1 MATKVLQI
9 NPQLFKTNGKNNTS
23 KNREKKQK
31 PEGYKGPSTLR
42 KALLGK
48 IRDFQKKEQE
58 NNKIEFQV
66 KNNTQ
71 NVEEIKDFN
80 NEFNK
85 SLDFLQ
91 ELSKRHNNS
100 IKSKKEQ
107 KKENK
112 IKNKTLKQA
121 LNGVR
126 PNINLELPS
135 DLLEPTKIPITTS
148 ITTSIPSINANP
160 LTSVQIIPQQMPQII
175 PQQMPQIIPQQIS
188 QIIPQQISQIIPQQ
202 IPQIIPQIIP
212 QQISQIISQQMPQP
226 IANPITE
233 SNKDKIETNKDLL
246 DKKELIINNIKEP
259 PPYSNLKGG
268 NKPSYKE
275 WNRQT
280 QKKGKPQMHPS
291 ITIEDKKDEQIKK
304 TDRAKRLD
312 ELRKKYKQN
321 HKNTVKQLVRV
332 KTRTIKYNLGNNGK
346 TVGILIKNR
355 QTRKKIKDEHDL
367 LKKKTLADVKDYLR
381 EKNLI
386 KAGTMAP
393 TDVLR
398 TLYEQSILTGDVTNK
413 SKDNL
418 LHNFIST

>member
-58 NNKIEFQV
+58 NNKIEFQA

-175 PQQMPQIIPQQIS
+175 PQQ
-188 QIIPQQISQIIPQQ
+188 ISQIIPQQ
-202 IPQIIPQIIP
+202 IPQIIPQQIP
-212 QQISQIISQQMPQP
+212 QQISQIIPQQMPQP
-226 IANPITE
+226 ITNPITE
-233 SNKDKIETNKDLL
+233 SKKDKIETNKDLL

-268 NKPSYKE
+268 SKPSYKE

-280 QKKGKPQMHPS
+280 QKKGKTQMHPS
-291 ITIEDKKDEQIKK
+291 ITIKDKKDEQIEKSDK
-304 TDRAKRLD
+304 AKRLE

-321 HKNTVKQLVRV
+321 HKNTSKQLVRV

-355 QTRKKIKDEHDL
+355 QTRKKIKDEHDM
-367 LKKKTLADVKDYLR
+367 LKKKTLTDVKDYLR

-413 SKDNL
+413 SKENL
-418 LHNFIST
+418 LHNFVNN

>member
-9 NPQLFKTNGKNNTS
+9 NPKLFKTNGKNNTS

-126 PNINLELPS
+126 HNINLELPS

-175 PQQMPQIIPQQIS
+175 PQQ
-188 QIIPQQISQIIPQQ
+188 ISQIIPQQ
-202 IPQIIPQIIP
+202 IPQIIPQ
-212 QQISQIISQQMPQP
+212 QMPQP
-226 IANPITE
+226 ISNPITE
-233 SNKDKIETNKDLL
+233 SKKDKIETNKDLL

>member
-126 PNINLELPS
+126 HNINLELPS

-175 PQQMPQIIPQQIS
+175 PQQ
-188 QIIPQQISQIIPQQ
+188 ISQIIPQQ
-202 IPQIIPQIIP
+202 IPQIIPQQIP
-212 QQISQIISQQMPQP
+212 QQMTQT

-233 SNKDKIETNKDLL
+233 SKKDKIETNKDLL

-355 QTRKKIKDEHDL
+355 QTRKKIKDEHDM

>member
-126 PNINLELPS
+126 HNINLELPS

-175 PQQMPQIIPQQIS
+175 PQQ
-188 QIIPQQISQIIPQQ
+188 ISQIIPQQ
-202 IPQIIPQIIP
+202 IPQIIPQQIP
-212 QQISQIISQQMPQP
+212 QQISQIIPQQMPQP
-226 IANPITE
+226 ISNPITE
-233 SNKDKIETNKDLL
+233 SKKDKIETNKDLL

>member
-126 PNINLELPS
+126 HNINLELPS

-175 PQQMPQIIPQQIS
+175 PQQ
-188 QIIPQQISQIIPQQ
+188 ISQIIPQQ
-202 IPQIIPQIIP
+202 IPQIIPQQIP
-212 QQISQIISQQMPQP
+212 QQMTQQISQIIPQT
-226 IANPITE
+226 ISNPITE
-233 SNKDKIETNKDLL
+233 SKKDKIETNKDLL

-280 QKKGKPQMHPS
+280 QKRGKPQMHPS
-291 ITIEDKKDEQIKK
+291 ITIEDKKNEQIEK

-355 QTRKKIKDEHDL
+355 QTRKKIKDEHDM
-367 LKKKTLADVKDYLR
+367 LKKKALTDVKDYLR

-398 TLYEQSILTGDVTNK
+398 TLYEQTILTGDVTNK

>member
-58 NNKIEFQV
+58 NNKIELEA
-66 KNNTQ
+66 KNNTR

-148 ITTSIPSINANP
+148 ITTSIPSINATP

-188 QIIPQQISQIIPQQ
+188 QIIPQQI
-202 IPQIIPQIIP
+202 PQIIPQT
-212 QQISQIISQQMPQP
+212 

-233 SNKDKIETNKDLL
+233 SKKDKIETNKDLL

-321 HKNTVKQLVRV
+321 HKNTVKHLVRV

>member
-188 QIIPQQISQIIPQQ
+188 QIIPQQIPQIIPQQ
-202 IPQIIPQIIP
+202 IPQ
-212 QQISQIISQQMPQP
+212 QISQIIPQT

-233 SNKDKIETNKDLL
+233 SKKDKIETNKDLL

>member
-58 NNKIEFQV
+58 NNKIEFQA

-71 NVEEIKDFN
+71 NVEEIKEFN

-100 IKSKKEQ
+100 IKSKKEH

-175 PQQMPQIIPQQIS
+175 PQQMPQIIPQQM
-188 QIIPQQISQIIPQQ
+188 
-202 IPQIIPQIIP
+202 PQIIPQIIP
-212 QQISQIISQQMPQP
+212 QQISQIIPQQMPQP
-226 IANPITE
+226 ISNPITE
-233 SNKDKIETNKDLL
+233 SKKDKIETNKDLL

-280 QKKGKPQMHPS
+280 QKRGKPQMHPS
-291 ITIEDKKDEQIKK
+291 ITIEDKKNEQIEK

>member
-58 NNKIEFQV
+58 NNKIEFQA

-71 NVEEIKDFN
+71 NVEEIKEFN

-100 IKSKKEQ
+100 IKSKKEH

-175 PQQMPQIIPQQIS
+175 PQQ
-188 QIIPQQISQIIPQQ
+188 ISQIIPQQ
-202 IPQIIPQIIP
+202 IPQIIPQQIP
-212 QQISQIISQQMPQP
+212 QQMTQQISQIIPQT
-226 IANPITE
+226 ISNPITE
-233 SNKDKIETNKDLL
+233 SKKDKIETNKDLL

-280 QKKGKPQMHPS
+280 QKRGKPQMHPS

>member
-1 MATKVLQI
+1 MT
-9 NPQLFKTNGKNNTS
+9 
-23 KNREKKQK
+23 
-31 PEGYKGPSTLR
+31 
-42 KALLGK
+42 
-48 IRDFQKKEQE
+48 
-58 NNKIEFQV
+58 
-66 KNNTQ
+66 
-71 NVEEIKDFN
+71 
-80 NEFNK
+80 
-85 SLDFLQ
+85 
-91 ELSKRHNNS
+91 
-100 IKSKKEQ
+100 
-107 KKENK
+107 
-112 IKNKTLKQA
+112 
-121 LNGVR
+121 
-126 PNINLELPS
+126 
-135 DLLEPTKIPITTS
+135 
-148 ITTSIPSINANP
+148 
-160 LTSVQIIPQQMPQII
+160 
-175 PQQMPQIIPQQIS
+175 QQIS
-188 QIIPQQISQIIPQQ
+188 QIIPQT
-202 IPQIIPQIIP
+202 
-212 QQISQIISQQMPQP
+212 

-233 SNKDKIETNKDLL
+233 SKKDKIETNKDLL

>member
-58 NNKIEFQV
+58 NNKIELEA
-66 KNNTQ
+66 KNNTR

-100 IKSKKEQ
+100 VKSKKEQ

-202 IPQIIPQIIP
+202 
-212 QQISQIISQQMPQP
+212 MPQP
-226 IANPITE
+226 ISNPITE
-233 SNKDKIETNKDLL
+233 SKKDKIETNKDLL

-268 NKPSYKE
+268 NKPPYKE

>member
-58 NNKIEFQV
+58 NNKIEFQA

-71 NVEEIKDFN
+71 NVEEIKEFN

-188 QIIPQQISQIIPQQ
+188 QIIPQQI
-202 IPQIIPQIIP
+202 PQIIPQT
-212 QQISQIISQQMPQP
+212 

-233 SNKDKIETNKDLL
+233 SKKDKIETNKDLL

>member
-126 PNINLELPS
+126 HNINLELPS

-175 PQQMPQIIPQQIS
+175 PQQ
-188 QIIPQQISQIIPQQ
+188 ISQIIPQQ
-202 IPQIIPQIIP
+202 IPQIIPQQIP
-212 QQISQIISQQMPQP
+212 QQISQIIPQQMPQP
-226 IANPITE
+226 ITNPITE
-233 SNKDKIETNKDLL
+233 SKKDKIETNKDLL

-280 QKKGKPQMHPS
+280 QKRGKPQMHPS
-291 ITIEDKKDEQIKK
+291 ITIEDKKNEQIEK

>member
-1 MATKVLQI
+1 M
-9 NPQLFKTNGKNNTS
+9 
-23 KNREKKQK
+23 
-31 PEGYKGPSTLR
+31 
-42 KALLGK
+42 
-48 IRDFQKKEQE
+48 
-58 NNKIEFQV
+58 
-66 KNNTQ
+66 
-71 NVEEIKDFN
+71 
-80 NEFNK
+80 
-85 SLDFLQ
+85 
-91 ELSKRHNNS
+91 
-100 IKSKKEQ
+100 
-107 KKENK
+107 
-112 IKNKTLKQA
+112 KQA

-188 QIIPQQISQIIPQQ
+188 QIIPQQIPQIIPQQ
-202 IPQIIPQIIP
+202 IPQ
-212 QQISQIISQQMPQP
+212 QISQIIPQQMPQP
-226 IANPITE
+226 ISNPITE
-233 SNKDKIETNKDLL
+233 SKKDKIETNKDLL

-268 NKPSYKE
+268 SKPSYKE

-280 QKKGKPQMHPS
+280 QKKGKTQMHPS
-291 ITIEDKKDEQIKK
+291 ITIEDKKDEQIEKSDK
-304 TDRAKRLD
+304 AKRLE

-321 HKNTVKQLVRV
+321 HKNTSKQLVRV

>member
-202 IPQIIPQIIP
+202 IPQIIPQQIP
-212 QQISQIISQQMPQP
+212 QQISQIIPQQMPQP
-226 IANPITE
+226 ISNPITE
-233 SNKDKIETNKDLL
+233 SKKDKIETNKDLL

>member
-148 ITTSIPSINANP
+148 ITTSIPSINATP

-188 QIIPQQISQIIPQQ
+188 QIIPQQI
-202 IPQIIPQIIP
+202 PQIIPQT
-212 QQISQIISQQMPQP
+212 

-233 SNKDKIETNKDLL
+233 SKKDKIETNKDLL

>member
-42 KALLGK
+42 KSLLGK

-66 KNNTQ
+66 KNNTR

-100 IKSKKEQ
+100 VKSKKEQ

-121 LNGVR
+121 LNGSR

-135 DLLEPTKIPITTS
+135 DLLEPIKN
-148 ITTSIPSINANP
+148 SIPTTMSSINVNP
-160 LTSVQIIPQQMPQII
+160 LTSV
-175 PQQMPQIIPQQIS
+175 QIIPQQIS
-188 QIIPQQISQIIPQQ
+188 QIIPQQISQIIPKQM
-202 IPQIIPQIIP
+202 P
-212 QQISQIISQQMPQP
+212 QQIT
-226 IANPITE
+226 NPITE
-233 SNKDKIETNKDLL
+233 SKKDKIETNKDLL

-268 NKPSYKE
+268 SKPSYKE

-280 QKKGKPQMHPS
+280 QKKGKTQMHPS
-291 ITIEDKKDEQIKK
+291 ITIEDKKDKQIEKSDK
-304 TDRAKRLD
+304 AKRLE

-321 HKNTVKQLVRV
+321 HKNTSKQLVRV

-355 QTRKKIKDEHDL
+355 QTRKKIKDEHDM
-367 LKKKTLADVKDYLR
+367 LKKKTLTDVKDYLR

-413 SKDNL
+413 SKENL
-418 LHNFIST
+418 LHNFVNN

>member
-58 NNKIEFQV
+58 NNKIELEA
-66 KNNTQ
+66 KNNTR

-100 IKSKKEQ
+100 VKSKKEQ

-202 IPQIIPQIIP
+202 
-212 QQISQIISQQMPQP
+212 MPQP
-226 IANPITE
+226 ISNPITE
-233 SNKDKIETNKDLL
+233 SKKDKIETNKDLL

>member
-58 NNKIEFQV
+58 NNKIEFQA

-121 LNGVR
+121 LNGSR

-135 DLLEPTKIPITTS
+135 DLLEPIKN
-148 ITTSIPSINANP
+148 SIPTTMSSINVNP
-160 LTSVQIIPQQMPQII
+160 LTSVQII

-188 QIIPQQISQIIPQQ
+188 QIIPQQIPQIIPQQ
-202 IPQIIPQIIP
+202 IPQ
-212 QQISQIISQQMPQP
+212 QISQIIPQQMPQP
-226 IANPITE
+226 ITNPITE
-233 SNKDKIETNKDLL
+233 SKKDKIETNKDLL

-268 NKPSYKE
+268 SKPSYKE

-291 ITIEDKKDEQIKK
+291 ITIEDKKNEQIEK

-367 LKKKTLADVKDYLR
+367 LKKKTLTDVKDYLR

>member
-58 NNKIEFQV
+58 NNKIELEA
-66 KNNTQ
+66 KNNTR

-100 IKSKKEQ
+100 VKSKKEQ

-121 LNGVR
+121 LNGSR

-135 DLLEPTKIPITTS
+135 DLLEPIKN
-148 ITTSIPSINANP
+148 SIPTTMSSINVNP
-160 LTSVQIIPQQMPQII
+160 LTSV
-175 PQQMPQIIPQQIS
+175 QIIPQQIS

-202 IPQIIPQIIP
+202 ISQIIPQQMPQIIP
-212 QQISQIISQQMPQP
+212 QQMPQIIPQQMPQP
-226 IANPITE
+226 ITNPITE
-233 SNKDKIETNKDLL
+233 SKKDKIETNKDLL

-268 NKPSYKE
+268 SKPSYKE

-280 QKKGKPQMHPS
+280 QKKGKTQMHPS
-291 ITIEDKKDEQIKK
+291 ITIKDKKDEQIEKSDK
-304 TDRAKRLD
+304 AKRLE

-321 HKNTVKQLVRV
+321 HKNTSKQLVRV

-355 QTRKKIKDEHDL
+355 QTRKKIKDEHDM
-367 LKKKTLADVKDYLR
+367 LKKKTLTDVKDYLR

-413 SKDNL
+413 SKENL
-418 LHNFIST
+418 LHNFVNN

>member
-71 NVEEIKDFN
+71 YVEEIKDFN

-188 QIIPQQISQIIPQQ
+188 QIIPQQIPQIIPQQ
-202 IPQIIPQIIP
+202 IPQQMT
-212 QQISQIISQQMPQP
+212 QQISQIIPQT

-233 SNKDKIETNKDLL
+233 SKKDKIETNKDLL

>member
-188 QIIPQQISQIIPQQ
+188 QIIPQQMPQIIPQQ
-202 IPQIIPQIIP
+202 IPQQMT
-212 QQISQIISQQMPQP
+212 QQISQIIPQQMPQP
-226 IANPITE
+226 ISNPITE
-233 SNKDKIETNKDLL
+233 SKKDKIETNKDLL

>member
-9 NPQLFKTNGKNNTS
+9 NPQLFKTNGKNKTS

-58 NNKIEFQV
+58 NNKIELEA
-66 KNNTQ
+66 KNNTR

-100 IKSKKEQ
+100 VKSKKEQ

-121 LNGVR
+121 LNGIR

-135 DLLEPTKIPITTS
+135 DLLEPIKN
-148 ITTSIPSINANP
+148 SIPTTMSSINVNP
-160 LTSVQIIPQQMPQII
+160 LTSVQIIPQQISQIIPQQMPQII
-175 PQQMPQIIPQQIS
+175 PQQMPQIIPQQIT

-202 IPQIIPQIIP
+202 
-212 QQISQIISQQMPQP
+212 MPQP
-226 IANPITE
+226 ITNPITE
-233 SNKDKIETNKDLL
+233 SKKDKIETNKDLL

-268 NKPSYKE
+268 SKPSYKE

-280 QKKGKPQMHPS
+280 QKKGKTQMHPS
-291 ITIEDKKDEQIKK
+291 ITIKDKKDEQIEKSDK
-304 TDRAKRLD
+304 AKRVE

-321 HKNTVKQLVRV
+321 HKNTSKQLVRV

-355 QTRKKIKDEHDL
+355 QTRKKIKDEHDM
-367 LKKKTLADVKDYLR
+367 LKKKTLTDDKDYLR

-413 SKDNL
+413 SKENL
-418 LHNFIST
+418 LHNFVST

>member
-31 PEGYKGPSTLR
+31 PEGYKGPNTLR

-58 NNKIEFQV
+58 NNKIELEA
-66 KNNTQ
+66 KNNTR

-100 IKSKKEQ
+100 VKSKKEQ

-121 LNGVR
+121 LNGIR

-135 DLLEPTKIPITTS
+135 DLLEPIKN
-148 ITTSIPSINANP
+148 SIPTTMSSINVNP
-160 LTSVQIIPQQMPQII
+160 LTSVQIIPQQISQIIPQQMPQII

-188 QIIPQQISQIIPQQ
+188 QIIPQQ
-202 IPQIIPQIIP
+202 
-212 QQISQIISQQMPQP
+212 MPQP
-226 IANPITE
+226 ITNPITE
-233 SNKDKIETNKDLL
+233 SKKDKIETNKDLL

-268 NKPSYKE
+268 SKPSYKE

-280 QKKGKPQMHPS
+280 QKKGKTQMHPS
-291 ITIEDKKDEQIKK
+291 ITIKDKKDEQIEKSDK
-304 TDRAKRLD
+304 AKRLE

-321 HKNTVKQLVRV
+321 HKNTSKQLVRV

-355 QTRKKIKDEHDL
+355 QTRKKIKDEHDM
-367 LKKKTLADVKDYLR
+367 LKKKTLTDVKDYLR

-413 SKDNL
+413 SKENL
-418 LHNFIST
+418 LHNFVST

>member
-42 KALLGK
+42 RALLGK

-175 PQQMPQIIPQQIS
+175 PQQIS
-188 QIIPQQISQIIPQQ
+188 QIIPQQ
-202 IPQIIPQIIP
+202 
-212 QQISQIISQQMPQP
+212 MPQP
-226 IANPITE
+226 ISNPITE
-233 SNKDKIETNKDLL
+233 SKKDKIETNKDLL

-291 ITIEDKKDEQIKK
+291 ITIEDKKNEQIKK

>member
-160 LTSVQIIPQQMPQII
+160 LTSVQIIPQQ
-175 PQQMPQIIPQQIS
+175 IS

-202 IPQIIPQIIP
+202 IPQIIPQQIP
-212 QQISQIISQQMPQP
+212 QQMTQQISQIIPQQMPQP
-226 IANPITE
+226 ISNPITE
-233 SNKDKIETNKDLL
+233 SKKDKIETNKDLL

>member
-121 LNGVR
+121 LNGIR

-135 DLLEPTKIPITTS
+135 DLLEPIKN
-148 ITTSIPSINANP
+148 SIPTTMSSINVNP
-160 LTSVQIIPQQMPQII
+160 LTSVQIIPQQISQIIPQQMPQII

-188 QIIPQQISQIIPQQ
+188 QIIPQQMPQPITNLIP
-202 IPQIIPQIIP
+202 
-212 QQISQIISQQMPQP
+212 QQMPQP
-226 IANPITE
+226 ISNPITE
-233 SNKDKIETNKDLL
+233 SKKDKIETNKDLL